1 MFFLFIIYRLKTL
14 FEVLFNKFTK
24 YLCYF
29 IATSQGGRDFPVF
42 FVNCV
47 SILNTNI
54 VEKVHAIDVEET
66 AKSRINQ
73 VDFNNLNFGKIMSDH
88 MLVADYEDGEWQTA
102 KIVPYG
108 DLPMS
113 PASSCIHYGQSI
125 FEGIKAYKLK
135 SGQIS
140 IFRPDQNLER
150 FNKSAA
156 RLAMPEIPE
165 EIFIDGMRKLIS
177 LDSQWVPA
185 TEGSSLYIRPFM
197 FATEAALGVHP
208 SSSYRFI
215 IITSP
220 VGSYYSKPIRL
231 KVETHYTRAAEGGV
245 GFSKNAGNYALSLYP
260 TKLAQ
265 EEGFDQLIWTDARE
279 HAYIEEAGTAN
290 LIFRIGDTIIT
301 PQQETILRGIT
312 RLTIMEIA
320 EKWGL
325 KTESRKVSVKEL
337 IEGIKAGIVT
347 EAFAAGTAATITPIS
362 EISYEGTLYT
372 LPDVEN
378 REFSNKVLRYLN
390 DLRYGIIEDE
400 FGWNLMVN

>member
-1 MFFLFIIYRLKTL
+1 M
-14 FEVLFNKFTK
+14 
-24 YLCYF
+24 
-29 IATSQGGRDFPVF
+29 
-42 FVNCV
+42 
-47 SILNTNI
+47 
-54 VEKVHAIDVEET
+54 EKVHAIDVEET
-66 AKSRINQ
+66 AKSRIAQ

-88 MLVADYEDGEWQTA
+88 MLVADYHDGEWQTV

-125 FEGIKAYKLK
+125 FEGIKAYKLQ

-150 FNKSAA
+150 FNKSAL

-165 EIFIDGMRKLIS
+165 EIFIDGMKKLIS
-177 LDSQWVPA
+177 LDGQWVPA
-185 TEGSSLYIRPFM
+185 NEGSSLYIRPFM

-208 SSSYRFI
+208 SASYRFI

-260 TKLAQ
+260 TQLAQ
-265 EEGFDQLIWTDARE
+265 EEGFDQLIWTDAHE

-312 RLTIMEIA
+312 RLTIMDIA

-325 KTESRKVSVKEL
+325 QTESRKVSVKEL
-337 IEGIKAGIVT
+337 IEGIKNGTVS

-372 LPDVEN
+372 LPEVEN
-378 REFSNKVLRYLN
+378 REFSNNVLQYLN
-390 DLRYGIIEDE
+390 DLRYGKIEDK
-400 FGWNLMVN
+400 FGWNLLVD

>member
-1 MFFLFIIYRLKTL
+1 MEKVQAIAVEKT
-14 FEVLFNKFTK
+14 
-24 YLCYF
+24 
-29 IATSQGGRDFPVF
+29 ATSR
-42 FVNCV
+42 
-47 SILNTNI
+47 
-54 VEKVHAIDVEET
+54 ID
-66 AKSRINQ
+66 Q
-73 VDFNNLNFGKIMSDH
+73 VDFSNLTFGKIMSDH
-88 MLVADYEDGEWQTA
+88 MLVADYQDGEWQTV

-125 FEGIKAYKLK
+125 FEGIKAYKLAD
-135 SGQIS
+135 GQIS

-150 FNKSAA
+150 FNRSAA
-156 RLAMPEIPE
+156 RLAMPEIPA
-165 EIFIDGMRKLIS
+165 EIFIDGMKQLIG
-177 LDSQWVPA
+177 LDSQWVPG
-185 TEGSSLYIRPFM
+185 TEGASLYIRPFM

-220 VGSYYSKPIRL
+220 VGSYYSKAIRL

-325 KTESRKVSVKEL
+325 KTESRKVSVAEL
-337 IEGIKAGIVT
+337 IDGIKNGTVS

-372 LPDVEN
+372 LPDVEG
-378 REFSNKVLRYLN
+378 RDFSNKVLRYLN
-390 DLRYGIIEDE
+390 DLRYGKIEDE
-400 FGWNLMVN
+400 FGWNLLVD